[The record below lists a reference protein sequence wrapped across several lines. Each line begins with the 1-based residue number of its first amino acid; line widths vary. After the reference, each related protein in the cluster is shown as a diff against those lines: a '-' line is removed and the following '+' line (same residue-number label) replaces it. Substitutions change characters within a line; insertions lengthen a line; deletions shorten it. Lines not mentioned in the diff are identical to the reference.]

1 MRRGQGDLVVV
12 SKSVVGQNRT
22 SGISDQRESFQL
34 HCLTSQRIPFDLHL
48 RTGAPRFGG
57 LENGGLERTLNA
69 PFGRAAVRGR
79 PAGTPAKPP
88 RLRAQKR
95 RGRMCGRGQLAE
107 GEGFEPPVRLPAQRF
122 SRPPRSTT
130 PASLRRVETVVIR
143 SGVSK
148 GLNAGRQGWS
158 PNSRADNHP
167 LSGAIAGDT
176 NARAS
181 CYERGMGS
189 VRERTLVHA
198 RVPVVGASPRRAW
211 TGWERADAVP
221 NSPPIP

>member
-1 MRRGQGDLVVV
+1 MFAPAL
-12 SKSVVGQNRT
+12 
-22 SGISDQRESFQL
+22 
-34 HCLTSQRIPFDLHL
+34 
-48 RTGAPRFGG
+48 PRFQWF
-57 LENGGLERTLNA
+57 EPQDRS
-69 PFGRAAVRGR
+69 RAVRRFGEKGAR
-79 PAGTPAKPP
+79 ENTACFFWKSRGPRSACGNPAKLPS
-88 RLRAQKR
+88 LRAQKR
-95 RGRMCGRGQLAE
+95 RGRTCGRGQLAE

-221 NSPPIP
+221 DSPPIP